1 MIAVQMRQ
9 QDGVYFAEIEP
20 QLPPGSEYSRTEIDD
35 QGASAA
41 IQAKAG
47 MRACAGVESVT
58 GSDKGHAHRSNNL

>member
-1 MIAVQMRQ
+1 MRQ

-20 QLPPGSEYSRTEIDD
+20 HFPPGSEYSRTEVDH

-41 IQAKAG
+41 IQAKAR
-47 MRACAGVESVT
+47 MRARAGVEGVT